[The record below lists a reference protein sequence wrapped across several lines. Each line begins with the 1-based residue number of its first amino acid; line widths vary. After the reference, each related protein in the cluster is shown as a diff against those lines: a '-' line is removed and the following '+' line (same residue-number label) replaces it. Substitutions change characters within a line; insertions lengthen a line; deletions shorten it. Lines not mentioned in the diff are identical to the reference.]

1 MLTHAITLRITTNR
15 IGAAQFGFLTTSSNV
30 ALGEKKTPKIRPI
43 GLMAAG
49 DCASGVG
56 RDVVAIK
63 FPPPQGLSDTGSLY
77 RRSTLH
83 RAEIPEESSFGLETG
98 KGPER
103 LARTPHQKSP
113 AYWQRCR
120 IENRGLR
127 TAKQRH

>member
-1 MLTHAITLRITTNR
+1 MLTQAITLRITTNR

-63 FPPPQGLSDTGSLY
+63 FPPPQGLSDTAEKK
-77 RRSTLH
+77 LH
-83 RAEIPEESSFGLETG
+83 SAAALTFPFVKFFVSAPSSVRNPASNSPSRQTAAPDLTPSFSSRDFG
-98 KGPER
+98 
-103 LARTPHQKSP
+103 
-113 AYWQRCR
+113 
-120 IENRGLR
+120 
-127 TAKQRH
+127 